1 MRFKKDHTHNGTAH
15 KKGDKYEGGI
25 GFARFLYHR
34 GILEPDGSP
43 MDKHVTA
50 KRPNKQAWHSG
61 DETQDAPKG
70 ENKE

>member
-1 MRFKKDHTHNGTAH
+1 MKFTRDHTHNRVLH
-15 KKGDKYEGGI
+15 KKGARYEGGI

-50 KRPNKQAWHSG
+50 KKPQKQAWHSG
-61 DETQDAPKG
+61 DDNQDAPKG

>member
-1 MRFKKDHTHNGTAH
+1 MRFKRDHTHNGRAF
-15 KKGDKYEGGI
+15 KKGEEYSGGI

-34 GILEPDGSP
+34 GVLEPSGAP
-43 MDKHVTA
+43 MDAHVTA